1 MIDFLMKHPDKIWNP
16 LWQHI
21 VMVTVTIVLSVL
33 LASVISLLVLRSI
46 RASQIVI
53 GLFNGIY
60 CIPSLALFAI
70 LIPFMGLGMKTAV
83 FVLVIYNQFYL
94 VRSMVSG
101 IRGVDAA
108 VVEAARGIG
117 MTEMQALLWVRLP
130 LASPALIA
138 GLKLSV
144 ISTVGIATI
153 AATISAGGLGSL
165 LMEGLR
171 IRNYV
176 KIFWGVLLA
185 AGMNIAADASLTKL
199 QRYAEK
205 RSRGIVAGTE
215 KRGETR

>member
-1 MIDFLMKHPDKIWNP
+1 MIDFLMRHPEKVWDP

-21 VMVTVTIVLSVL
+21 VMVVITIVLSIL
-33 LASVISLLVLRSI
+33 LAAVISLLVLRSV

-53 GLFNGIY
+53 GIFNGIY

-70 LIPFMGLGMKTAV
+70 LIPFLGLGMKTAI

-94 VRSMVSG
+94 VRSIVNG
-101 IRGVDAA
+101 IREVDTS

-117 MTEMQALLWVRLP
+117 MTDTQILLWIRLP

-138 GLKLSV
+138 GIKLSV

-153 AATISAGGLGSL
+153 AATISAGGLGAL

-176 KIFWGVLLA
+176 KIFWGVLMA
-185 AGMNIAADASLTKL
+185 AGLNIIADVSLTRL
-199 QRYAEK
+199 QKYAEK
-205 RSRGIVAGTE
+205 RSRGIVAE
-215 KRGETR
+215 KKKNGL

>member
-1 MIDFLMKHPDKIWNP
+1 MIEFLMKHPDKIWNP

-21 VMVTVTIVLSVL
+21 VMVAVTIVLSVL
-33 LASVISLLVLRSI
+33 LACFISLLVLQSVRM
-46 RASQIVI
+46 SQIVI
-53 GLFNGIY
+53 GIFNGIY

-70 LIPFMGLGMKTAV
+70 LIPFMGLGMKTAI

-101 IRGVDAA
+101 IRGVDEA

-153 AATISAGGLGSL
+153 AATISAGGLGAL

-185 AGMNIAADASLTKL
+185 AGLNIIADVSLTKL

-205 RSRGIVAGTE
+205 RSRGITSGTE
-215 KRGETR
+215 NVKK